1 MGAEPRGTVAREAAD
16 TGSRDVTRSDVLRVR
31 RQHLGAF
38 LAYLAVTLAL
48 FGPMILPHLADRKL
62 AAVPWDGSFFVWALH
77 WWPWALTHGADPLYT
92 SQVWSPVG
100 INLTWTTIAPVPG
113 VLLAPLTTSLGP
125 VATFNLAALLAPPV
139 SAWTAYLFC
148 RRVTGVF
155 APSVAGGFV
164 FGFSSYVMAQFAAGH
179 IDLSWAFLIPVC
191 GYLVVRRYEGSLRV
205 VPFVVLMGTVLSLQF
220 GIFTEVYATAAL
232 FGVVVGAL
240 ALAILPPARRHRVLA
255 TGGWVAAAYGLSA
268 VIVSPFL
275 YVAFVFPQPYRS
287 LFIDPASSR
296 STVSYGADLLRFVLP
311 GPTAP
316 FGHWPAAGPALQ
328 RFVTFERFGWYVP
341 ITLIAILVHLWV
353 SQRTRP
359 LAKVLLL
366 SFAVAMVLAVGPWL
380 WLGPVR
386 VPMPWWVVQ
395 AIPVIRRAVPG
406 RMMVYA
412 FLAASL
418 CTAIW
423 LAAAPRSIWRWCVAG
438 LTVLLLVPNITADVW
453 ISDVRIPAFFSG
465 DLYREYVPEG
475 STVWIVDVDRGQQM
489 LWQAESGNAFK
500 LAGGYLG
507 ITPSAV
513 DDPRYLD
520 LASGRID
527 EGTIAAAPSFIADY
541 GVATVVVGDVPPWVI
556 PRLTSLLRVRPQHV
570 GGVTIFRVARAP

>member
-1 MGAEPRGTVAREAAD
+1 M
-16 TGSRDVTRSDVLRVR
+16 L
-31 RQHLGAF
+31 
-38 LAYLAVTLAL
+38 
-48 FGPMILPHLADRKL
+48 
-62 AAVPWDGSFFVWALH
+62 
-77 WWPWALTHGADPLYT
+77 
-92 SQVWSPVG
+92 
-100 INLTWTTIAPVPG
+100 
-113 VLLAPLTTSLGP
+113 
-125 VATFNLAALLAPPV
+125 
-139 SAWTAYLFC
+139 C

-179 IDLSWAFLIPVC
+179 IDLSWTFLIPVC
-191 GYLVVRRYEGSLRV
+191 GYLVVRRYEGSLSPV
-205 VPFVVLMGTVLSLQF
+205 AFVVLMTTVLSLQF

-255 TGGWVAAAYGLSA
+255 TGGWTAAAYGFSA
-268 VIVSPFL
+268 LVVSPFL
-275 YVAFVFPQPYRS
+275 YVAFAF
-287 LFIDPASSR
+287 
-296 STVSYGADLLRFVLP
+296 
-311 GPTAP
+311 
-316 FGHWPAAGPALQ
+316 PALSGALHRSGGLAEHRELRGRPPPVHPARTDGAVRPLARGRTRARAVRHLQ
-328 RFVTFERFGWYVP
+328 RFGWYVP

-359 LAKVLLL
+359 LTKVLLL
-366 SFAVAMVLAVGPWL
+366 SFAVATVLAVGPWL

-386 VPMPWWVVQ
+386 VPMPWWIVQ
-395 AIPVIRRAVPG
+395 TIPVIRRAVPG

-418 CTAIW
+418 CVAIW
-423 LAAAPRSIWRWCVAG
+423 LASAPRSIWRWCVVG
-438 LTVLLLVPNITADVW
+438 LTLLLLVPNITADVW
-453 ISDVRIPAFFSG
+453 ISDVRVPPFFSS

-489 LWQAESGNAFK
+489 LWQAKSGNAFK

-507 ITPSAV
+507 ITPSGV

-527 EGTIAAAPSFIADY
+527 EGSIAAAPSFVADY
-541 GVATVVVGDVPPWVI
+541 GVETVVVGDVAPWVI
-556 PRLTSLLRVRPQHV
+556 PRLTSLLGVRPQRV
-570 GGVTIFRVARAP
+570 GGVTIFRVSRAP